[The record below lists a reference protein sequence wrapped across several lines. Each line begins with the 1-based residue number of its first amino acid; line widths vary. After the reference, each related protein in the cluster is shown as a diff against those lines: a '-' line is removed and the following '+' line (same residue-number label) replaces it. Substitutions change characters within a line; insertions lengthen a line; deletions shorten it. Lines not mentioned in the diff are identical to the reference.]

1 MVISISLQKALWQ
14 WHKERGEHACICVR
28 VWKCECMHWA
38 GGCRQRWLFSLSIF
52 LHNHITPTLKTDTC
66 ICNIQTRR
74 MVLLLSLNF
83 ICGFWNHCNYDQP
96 NTHLPNKAIF
106 CVCVCVCACVGKDI
120 HACTCMLHAAEWVL
134 FFPPLHLIVQF
145 GSRLRDENP
154 DLMSRQANRNEECI
168 GAVMWEDGPMSPWG
182 IRVLSY
188 RR

>member
-1 MVISISLQKALWQ
+1 MWWYQYRYKKPCGSDTRNGVSMHVFVCVCESVSACTGQAGVD
-14 WHKERGEHACICVR
+14 RGDCFR
-28 VWKCECMHWA
+28 SPY
-38 GGCRQRWLFSLSIF
+38 FY
-52 LHNHITPTLKTDTC
+52 HITPTLKTDTC

-134 FFPPLHLIVQF
+134 FPPPPFIWLCNLAA
-145 GSRLRDENP
+145 G
-154 DLMSRQANRNEECI
+154 
-168 GAVMWEDGPMSPWG
+168 
-182 IRVLSY
+182 
-188 RR
+188 

>member
-1 MVISISLQKALWQ
+1 MVISILLQKALWQ

-38 GGCRQRWLFSLSIF
+38 GGCWQRWLFSLSIF

-134 FFPPLHLIVQF
+134 FFPPPSSDCAIWQQAKGWES
-145 GSRLRDENP
+145 GSNESAGQQEWGVYRRSNVRRWAHVALRD
-154 DLMSRQANRNEECI
+154 
-168 GAVMWEDGPMSPWG
+168 
-182 IRVLSY
+182 
-188 RR
+188 